1 MTNRDEPDADLVD
14 RANQG
19 DATAFDGLYRRH
31 RDWVVSVAMR
41 LGADRDDALDILQET
56 FAHLFDQFPGFTLTS
71 QLRTYLYPAVK
82 HRWLDIQRRRRTR
95 VRLIRLISPPPPGP
109 PPDSDRV
116 DGGRLLATLTAEQ
129 REVALL
135 RFVDDLP
142 LGEIAAALDVPVGTV
157 KSRLHAA
164 IAAMR
169 AAAAVSEKK
178 VR

>member
-1 MTNRDEPDADLVD
+1 MTNRDDPDADIVD

-19 DATAFDGLYRRH
+19 DETAFESLYGRH

-56 FAHLFDQFPGFTLTS
+56 FAYLFDQFPGFTLTS
-71 QLRTYLYPAVK
+71 QLRTYLYPVVK
-82 HRWLDIQRRRRTR
+82 HRWLDVQRRRRTR
-95 VRLIRLISPPPPGP
+95 GRLIRLISPSPPEPPPE
-109 PPDSDRV
+109 SDRI
-116 DGGRLLATLTAEQ
+116 DGSRLLATLTAEQ

-169 AAAAVSEKK
+169 VAAAAPKK
-178 VR
+178 